1 MLKSKKAQIG
11 ETMTWVIATI
21 VIIGILLIFV
31 FIASVFAE
39 KEGMVVSLK
48 RVFSGREVAGVNWLS
63 TKTSLAYDMNSLNK
77 ESKIEPW
84 IKEVE
89 E

>member
-1 MLKSKKAQIG
+1 MLKSRKAQIG

-31 FIASVFAE
+31 FVASFFAA

-48 RVFSGREVAGVNWLS
+48 RGFTSGEVAGVNWLN
-63 TKTSLAYDMNSLNK
+63 TKTNLAYDRNSLNK